1 MDLIK
6 LYQDINEM
14 REMHFEMLSKTTA
27 LMNDLGNVIQLLQEA
42 QQKQEEIEA
51 ELAK

>member
-27 LMNDLGNVIQLLQEA
+27 FMNELGNVIQLLQEA

-51 ELAK
+51 ESAK